1 MRVNFLSRVKLA
13 KARLRPATI
22 VVLWSED
29 EKTPNVGGASRGG
42 LLCGK
47 AGSSSSG
54 GGGGSGG
61 RRVEG

>member
-1 MRVNFLSRVKLA
+1 MRMNLPSRVNRA
-13 KARLRPATI
+13 KARLRLATI
-22 VVLWSED
+22 VVLWSEE
-29 EKTPNVGGASRGG
+29 EKMLNVGGASRDG

-47 AGSSSSG
+47 AGSSG

>member
-1 MRVNFLSRVKLA
+1 MNLPSRVKVA
-13 KARLRPATI
+13 KTRLRPATI
-22 VVLWSED
+22 GVLWSEE
-29 EKTPNVGGASRGG
+29 EKTLNVGGASRDG

-47 AGSSSSG
+47 AGSSS